1 MGSCVKKE
9 KDVIICFLQR
19 HKHKGTERFKL
30 KEWENVYL
38 INPIQNKAGTT
49 ILGSD
54 KIDFK
59 ARSIRRDKKE
69 SNKKTKKGQ
78 SQKHNAK
85 CVCI

>member
-9 KDVIICFLQR
+9 KNATICCLQR

-30 KEWENVYL
+30 KGWENVYL
-38 INPIQNKAGTT
+38 PNHIQNKASMA

-59 ARSIRRDKKE
+59 QEALEEIKRK
-69 SNKKTKKGQ
+69 
-78 SQKHNAK
+78 
-85 CVCI
+85 